1 MKTARIHLKF
11 CSAAARRRMAFTLP
25 ELLIAMTIFLILVA
39 GIVAANIYGLEM
51 FQITMTKLTATAGVR
66 KAMGRM
72 TDEIR
77 TGNTISVGDVSNGIF
92 VGHING
98 EPQIGTGLLISST
111 TNTAPYTL
119 YFVNAADLSFRRT
132 AVSSDVTVP
141 TVTEVLA
148 SQVTNSDVFCAQ
160 DYLGNVL
167 TNNQNNR
174 VIRLRLDI
182 FEAKRHGT
190 LADHYLLETCVTR
203 RAP

>member
-1 MKTARIHLKF
+1 MKTARTHPRF
-11 CSAAARRRMAFTLP
+11 YPAGARCRTAFTLP
-25 ELLIAMTIFLILVA
+25 ELLVAMTIFMILVA
-39 GIVAANIYGLEM
+39 GVVAANIYGLEM

-77 TGNTISVGDVSNGIF
+77 TGNTIWVGDVSNGVF
-92 VGHING
+92 VQHING
-98 EPQIGTGLLISST
+98 EPQMGTGLLICST
-111 TNTAPYTL
+111 TNTTPYTL
-119 YFVNAADLSFRRT
+119 YFVNPADQSFRRT
-132 AVSSDVTVP
+132 AVGSDSTIP
-141 TVTEVLA
+141 AVTEVLA

-174 VIRLRLDI
+174 VIRLRLDL
-182 FEAKRHGT
+182 FQAKSHGT
-190 LADHYLLETCVTR
+190 IADHYLLETCVTR